1 MIRVQPVYKCLYCGA
16 FIYGGIMELSDRP
29 KKDLIV
35 DVMDMAKPM
44 FEPHHCKNASF
55 TMAMESFHAIRN
67 SPGAHGVVQ
76 YVGFNHIGQD

>member
-16 FIYGGIMELSDRP
+16 VIEGAIMELSDRS

-44 FEPHHCKNASF
+44 FEPHYCKGLKYL
-55 TMAMESFHAIRN
+55 
-67 SPGAHGVVQ
+67 GAHGVVQ